1 MQAVS
6 VQTTQNIQL
15 EYPLAGI
22 GERLLAFL
30 LDFLIMASF
39 FIVVIG
45 IFSLAGAE
53 TPTFL
58 VWLTAITAFLYRLF
72 AEIFFNGQTVGKS
85 VLKLKVVKIDGTPPS
100 VANYFLRWLLEPF
113 DFFIVGLAIL
123 LIILTKKGQRLGDV
137 LAGTTVVKMKR
148 ITSINVRN
156 KSIMQPVDEDYVPVY
171 SEAGNI
177 SDHDIRIIKDAL
189 KAYRE
194 DAAKKAVSVLE
205 QKLKEKYNIQSEQP
219 TVKFLYTVLRDH
231 TYYVSQ

>member
-22 GERLLAFL
+22 GERMLAFL

-39 FIVVIG
+39 FTVVMV
-45 IFSLAGAE
+45 IFSMAGVD
-53 TPTFL
+53 TPNFL
-58 VWLTAITAFLYRLF
+58 IWLTVITAFLYRFF
-72 AEIFFNGQTVGKS
+72 AEMFFNGQTVGKS
-85 VLKLKVVKIDGTPPS
+85 VLKLKVVKVDGTPPS

-113 DFFIVGLAIL
+113 DFFILGLAVL

-137 LAGTTVVKMKR
+137 VAGTTVVKMKR
-148 ITSINVRN
+148 ITSTNVRN

-205 QKLKEKYNIQSEQP
+205 VKLKEKYNIQSDLSS
-219 TVKFLYTVLRDH
+219 VKFLYTILRDH
-231 TYYVSQ
+231 TYYVSR